1 MTTFLILLGIL
12 FYIAGMA
19 CFIDDRVTITY
30 WNKTFHC
37 VDHIAKEIT
46 PRDVR
51 LSILWP
57 IFLLWH
63 VFKVFLFIL
72 NELFSFICLFIG
84 YRYKKSII
92 YYRINAFLDI

>member
-1 MTTFLILLGIL
+1 MTTFLILLCIL
-12 FYIAGMA
+12 LYITCMA
-19 CFIDDRVTITY
+19 CFIGERITITK
-30 WNKTFHC
+30 WSKTLHY
-37 VDHIAKEIT
+37 VISDREIT
-46 PRDVR
+46 PLDAR
-51 LSILWP
+51 LSIFWP